1 MDATREGLRPKVD
14 RDGRPTFVTGRSET
28 LLRRPGIRVTGR
40 WFIVGS
46 RRYDVTELSHL
57 RTVRGPH
64 DPLTVRVVITTGL
77 VLAAIGA
84 ILAAS
89 HTSRPIQLSAL
100 PALTAALVV
109 PVVLAVL
116 GARLRPRP
124 FELWAE
130 YRGTTIQLFYSDSE
144 REYGQVCRALI
155 RAREMARLGSV
166 GDPWAALDPWGSI
179 PR

>member
-1 MDATREGLRPKVD
+1 MDATREGPRPEGPPS
-14 RDGRPTFVTGRSET
+14 GRPAFVTSRPDA
-28 LLRRPGIRVTGR
+28 LLHQPGIRVSGR

-64 DPLTVRVVITTGL
+64 DPLTIRAVITAGV

-84 ILAAS
+84 VMAAS
-89 HTSRPIQLSAL
+89 SASRPIKLSAI
-100 PALTAALVV
+100 PALGAALLV
-109 PVVLAVL
+109 PVVLAWV
-116 GARLRPRP
+116 GHRLRPRP

-130 YRGTTIQLFYSDSE
+130 YRGMTVQLFYSDSE
-144 REYGQVCRALI
+144 REYGQVCRALV
-155 RAREMARLGSV
+155 RAREMARLGPAR
-166 GDPWAALDPWGSI
+166 DPWPSLDPWGSI

>member
-1 MDATREGLRPKVD
+1 MDSTREGVRPKSD
-14 RDGRPTFVTGRSET
+14 RDGRPTFVTTRRET

-46 RRYDVTELSHL
+46 RRYDVSELSHL

-64 DPLTVRVVITTGL
+64 DPLTLRAVITTGV

-84 ILAAS
+84 VMAAS
-89 HTSRPIQLSAL
+89 SASRPIQLSAL
-100 PALTAALVV
+100 PALGAALLV
-109 PVVLAVL
+109 PVVLAWM
-116 GARLRPRP
+116 GYKLRPRP

-130 YRGTTIQLFYSDSE
+130 YRGMTIQLFYSDSE
-144 REYGQVCRALI
+144 REYGQVCRALV
-155 RAREMARLGSV
+155 RAREMARLGPAS
-166 GDPWAALDPWGSI
+166 DPWPTLDPWGSI